1 MDYRY
6 YRGDGP
12 KLPSKWSKHIHKLRY
27 VGAGMLLAGAILPW
41 LMVVRVLDST
51 MFWNVLAAILT
62 TTGIMAFIIGFV
74 FNTFVDR
81 AD

>member
-1 MDYRY
+1 
-6 YRGDGP
+6 
-12 KLPSKWSKHIHKLRY
+12 
-27 VGAGMLLAGAILPW
+27 MLLAGAILPW